1 MKKLITLILTAAFCT
16 AFATAQTR
24 KLALEAPTTR
34 LPELVVQEWHNFNKG
49 DTINTVQ
56 ISKNGKRLLTS
67 SDDNIKIW
75 DAETGLLVKTY
86 PVERYQSVS
95 FSPDG
100 KYYSTVV
107 SGTKKYVYIR
117 DVETGKI
124 IFQEKDKDGKALFSP
139 DGKYFVM
146 RKLKDIEF
154 YDAHTFDMKFKL
166 SYKELLWSDD
176 IVFSDDSKYI
186 SASAPMISS
195 GSFLNVVWNV
205 QTKKVVSTFSEKK
218 SSVTRISPDS
228 NYIACYAQYGSD
240 AFFIRKIDK
249 SNTLYTFPFKYVAD
263 FKFTSD
269 GQELVIEET
278 NHKIAT
284 YNIKTGKRISDYTN
298 SKYRKGGIYEDL
310 LEKIRK
316 YDTEYPQ
323 IKADYIFY
331 RPSNSKNSFY
341 FDIDSFS
348 FVEDINSFPNR
359 ALCKNGL
366 YFMYNNDN
374 NLWWYDFDKQTTTA
388 ILPTDNSR
396 IIYRYF
402 SSYNGE
408 VVAWADTENN
418 LIIYNVPQKQVV
430 SRLRLQYP
438 LDSLEDVRATY
449 LSPAGRFFVISDTK
463 SKPWKTSI
471 IEISTGKSL
480 TMNGTVVEKFS
491 PNDTY
496 CYINCDED
504 ANEKIKKGKAIY
516 DTKTWNKVSTPFSSL
531 FYCFSSDEK
540 EYIEWTSSKNIKGI
554 DKNESSALNFRT
566 ISGELVKTIEIS
578 KVMSP
583 KISFSSD
590 GTKLI
595 IEDGVIVRC
604 YSAKTGELLA
614 SLMADTD
621 GDWVT
626 WTPEGYFAGSDN
638 GINKFVHVVD
648 GMKPFALG
656 QLYGVLYRPDI
667 VQEKVSGKK
676 SIEKSGVT
684 FQSLVSSGE
693 APLVKFSAVPEM
705 PSSRSVTV
713 DLNVQD
719 IGGGIGSVYLK
730 HNGKVIK
737 VSSGADKS
745 RSFSVNL
752 MLGSGE
758 NTLEAYAMNKAEK
771 IESRRASAKITWH
784 GVSAEP
790 NLYVLAAGV
799 NEYKQKNLK
808 LKFSVPDAASISEQ
822 FEKYAGN
829 LYKSVKIRTLFDS
842 DVTKDS
848 LAAAFNQ
855 IEKEIKPDDIFVL
868 YLAGHGITYSAD
880 GNYYYIPSDFTGMQ
894 GSDLPEQAVS
904 RHFIVE
910 NMSKLTAYRMLVL
923 LDTCQSGGFA
933 STSDDMGFQ
942 RLSHDIGIAIMA
954 ASSAEQAA
962 GEGYNGHGVFTYA
975 LLEALSGSSDS
986 DKDGKIF
993 LSEIGD
999 YTKQL
1004 VPDLSSR
1011 AWGYRQI
1018 PQIELRNHVDFP
1030 IVGK

>member
-1 MKKLITLILTAAFCT
+1 MITVTSQTVRLWNIESGALVATTLFGRDGEWLT
-16 AFATAQTR
+16 
-24 KLALEAPTTR
+24 
-34 LPELVVQEWHNFNKG
+34 
-49 DTINTVQ
+49 
-56 ISKNGKRLLTS
+56 
-67 SDDNIKIW
+67 
-75 DAETGLLVKTY
+75 Y
-86 PVERYQSVS
+86 
-95 FSPDG
+95 
-100 KYYSTVV
+100 
-107 SGTKKYVYIR
+107 
-117 DVETGKI
+117 
-124 IFQEKDKDGKALFSP
+124 
-139 DGKYFVM
+139 
-146 RKLKDIEF
+146 
-154 YDAHTFDMKFKL
+154 
-166 SYKELLWSDD
+166 
-176 IVFSDDSKYI
+176 
-186 SASAPMISS
+186 
-195 GSFLNVVWNV
+195 
-205 QTKKVVSTFSEKK
+205 
-218 SSVTRISPDS
+218 
-228 NYIACYAQYGSD
+228 
-240 AFFIRKIDK
+240 
-249 SNTLYTFPFKYVAD
+249 
-263 FKFTSD
+263 
-269 GQELVIEET
+269 
-278 NHKIAT
+278 
-284 YNIKTGKRISDYTN
+284 
-298 SKYRKGGIYEDL
+298 
-310 LEKIRK
+310 
-316 YDTEYPQ
+316 
-323 IKADYIFY
+323 
-331 RPSNSKNSFY
+331 
-341 FDIDSFS
+341 
-348 FVEDINSFPNR
+348 
-359 ALCKNGL
+359 
-366 YFMYNNDN
+366 
-374 NLWWYDFDKQTTTA
+374 
-388 ILPTDNSR
+388 
-396 IIYRYF
+396 
-402 SSYNGE
+402 
-408 VVAWADTENN
+408 
-418 LIIYNVPQKQVV
+418 
-430 SRLRLQYP
+430 
-438 LDSLEDVRATY
+438 
-449 LSPAGRFFVISDTK
+449 
-463 SKPWKTSI
+463 
-471 IEISTGKSL
+471 
-480 TMNGTVVEKFS
+480 
-491 PNDTY
+491 
-496 CYINCDED
+496 
-504 ANEKIKKGKAIY
+504 
-516 DTKTWNKVSTPFSSL
+516 
-531 FYCFSSDEK
+531 
-540 EYIEWTSSKNIKGI
+540 
-554 DKNESSALNFRT
+554 
-566 ISGELVKTIEIS
+566 
-578 KVMSP
+578 
-583 KISFSSD
+583 
-590 GTKLI
+590 
-595 IEDGVIVRC
+595 
-604 YSAKTGELLA
+604 
-614 SLMADTD
+614 
-621 GDWVT
+621 
-626 WTPEGYFAGSDN
+626 TPEGFFSGTEWATKN
-638 GINKFVHVVD
+638 LVHLVS
-648 GMKPFALG
+648 GMKIFSLD
-656 QLYGVLYRPDI
+656 QLYDKLYRPDLVAAKLAGKDI
-667 VQEKVSGKK
+667 SKMTETVSLA
-676 SIEKSGVT
+676 
-684 FQSLVSSGE
+684 SLVSSGE

-933 STSDDMGFQ
+933 STSDNMGFQ
-942 RLSHDIGIAIMA
+942 RLSHDIGLAIMA
-954 ASSAEQAA
+954 ASSTEQAA